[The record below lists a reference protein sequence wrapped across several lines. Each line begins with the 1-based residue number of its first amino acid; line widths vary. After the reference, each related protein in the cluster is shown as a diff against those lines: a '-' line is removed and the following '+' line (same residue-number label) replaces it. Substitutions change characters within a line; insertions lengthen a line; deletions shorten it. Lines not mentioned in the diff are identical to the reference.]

1 MEENT
6 QNYDEAIRGGIP
18 MKERD
23 LVFLDLELTGL
34 NLNHE
39 IIEIGGLIVD
49 QKDLSIKEEFDFKI
63 KPVNLDMADPI
74 SLKMVHYS
82 EGEWK
87 DSISLIEGLR
97 KLEKLAY
104 GKVLIGFNSAMDWSR
119 IEKAYLDNGITMP
132 PFFYLHPDIAGMCY
146 FKFLNNKE
154 VNKFSLAEICKFL
167 GIERDKSKEHN
178 ALEDAR
184 ASLEV
189 YKKIVTI

>member
-1 MEENT
+1 
-6 QNYDEAIRGGIP
+6 

-49 QKDLSIKEEFDFKI
+49 QKGLSIKEEFDFKI
-63 KPVNLDMADPI
+63 QPVNLDNADPI
-74 SLKMVHYS
+74 SLKMVHFS
-82 EGEWK
+82 EEEWK
-87 DSISLIEGLR
+87 EAIPLIEGLR

-104 GKVLIGFNSAMDWSR
+104 GKILIGFNSAMDWSR

-132 PFFYLHPDIAGMCY
+132 PFYYLHPDIAGMCY
-146 FKFLNNKE
+146 IKLLNKAE
-154 VNKFSLAEICKFL
+154 ATKFSLAELCKFFD
-167 GIERDKSKEHN
+167 IERDKSKEHN

-184 ASLEV
+184 VSFQL
-189 YKKIVTI
+189 YKKIINI